1 MSWLQ
6 NLVGRHT
13 VQPPPRSHQS
23 LAEWP
28 AAIYAIGDVHGCKG
42 LLRDL
47 EKRIFEHGQAIAG
60 DKLIVLLG
68 DLVDRG
74 DDSAGVLDY
83 VLSRPPA
90 GFQRISLAGNHEV
103 MFQRFLDDPSPNS
116 DWLGFGG
123 METLASYGISI
134 SGLEHQKPRAI
145 RALLDSHIPE
155 EHVSLLRR
163 LPLSL
168 QLPGTLLVHAG
179 IQPGIPLESQTEN
192 DLLWI
197 REPFL
202 SHDFPPS
209 ERIIHGH
216 TPGPEPVVAGG
227 RICIDTGAYAT
238 GMLTACF
245 LTPQR
250 HEFITVAGQ

>member
-1 MSWLQ
+1 MSWFQ
-6 NLVGRHT
+6 KLVGRNP
-13 VQPPPRSHQS
+13 VQPATRSHQS
-23 LAEWP
+23 LAAWP
-28 AAIYAIGDVHGCKG
+28 AAIYAIGDVHGCKD
-42 LLRDL
+42 LLREL
-47 EKRIFEHGQAIAG
+47 EKRIFEHGDKIAG

-74 DDSAGVLDY
+74 DDSAGVLDL

-103 MFQRFLDDPSPNS
+103 MFQRFLDDPSPTS

-123 METLASYGISI
+123 LETLASYGIPI
-134 SGLEHQKPRAI
+134 SGLEHLKPRAI

-168 QLPGTLLVHAG
+168 TLPGTLFVHAG
-179 IQPGIPLESQTEN
+179 IRPGVPLERQTED

-202 SHDFPPS
+202 SFDFPAS
-209 ERIIHGH
+209 ERVIHGH

-238 GMLTACF
+238 GVLTACF
-245 LTPQR
+245 LTPQQ
-250 HEFITVAGQ
+250 HEFIMVAGQ